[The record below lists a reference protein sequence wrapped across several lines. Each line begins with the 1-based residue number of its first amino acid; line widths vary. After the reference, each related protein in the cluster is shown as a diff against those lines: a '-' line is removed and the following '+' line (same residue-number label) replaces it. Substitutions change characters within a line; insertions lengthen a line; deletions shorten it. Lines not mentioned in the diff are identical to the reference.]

1 MSGPRLFRLDRNTCL
16 TFRGKKRHIFG
27 VDRNLCLT
35 SRVKNDAFLE
45 WTETFFPRQKRRFLE
60 WTETSASHLE
70 WTETSAS
77 LSEAKRRFLEW
88 TETSASLSEAKTT
101 HFWSGPKPLPHF
113 SEAKTT
119 HFWSGPKP
127 LPHFPR
133 QKRRF
138 LEWTETSASHLESKM
153 THFWSGPKPLPHFPR
168 QKRRIFG
175 VDRNLCLT
183 FRGKNDAFLEWTE
196 TSASLSEAKT
206 THFWSGPKPL
216 PHFPRQKRRIFGVD
230 RNLCLTFRGKNDPF
244 LEWTETSASL
254 SEAKTT
260 HFWSGPKPLPHFPR
274 QKRRIFAVDRNL
286 CLTFR
291 GKNDAFLE
299 WTETSASLSEAK
311 TTHFW
316 SGPKPLPHFL
326 RQKRPIFGVD
336 RNLCLTFRGK
346 NDAFLEWTET
356 SASLSEA
363 KTTHFW
369 SGPKP
374 LPQKKILSRPPSFAY
389 LPPFSRA

>member
-1 MSGPRLFRLDRNTCL
+1 M
-16 TFRGKKRHIFG
+16 
-27 VDRNLCLT
+27 
-35 SRVKNDAFLE
+35 
-45 WTETFFPRQKRRFLE
+45 
-60 WTETSASHLE
+60 E

-77 LSEAKRRFLEW
+77 LSEAK
-88 TETSASLSEAKTT
+88 K
-101 HFWSGPKPLPHF
+101 
-113 SEAKTT
+113 
-119 HFWSGPKP
+119 
-127 LPHFPR
+127 
-133 QKRRF
+133 
-138 LEWTETSASHLESKM
+138 

-175 VDRNLCLT
+175 VDQNLCLT

-216 PHFPRQKRRIFGVD
+216 PHFPRQKRHIFGVD
-230 RNLCLTFRGKNDPF
+230 RNLCLTFRGKNDTF

-274 QKRRIFAVDRNL
+274 QKRCIFGVDRNL

-291 GKNDAFLE
+291 GKNDTFLE

-316 SGPKPLPHFL
+316 SGPKPLPHFP
-326 RQKRPIFGVD
+326 RPKRRIFGVD
-336 RNLCLTFRGK
+336 RNLCLKK
-346 NDAFLEWTET
+346 NFE
-356 SASLSEA
+356 
-363 KTTHFW
+363 
-369 SGPKP
+369 
-374 LPQKKILSRPPSFAY
+374 
-389 LPPFSRA
+389 